1 MATTHLSGPLNL
13 VLYGCTASPTA
24 PASTGTMSV
33 VGLATDDVIVSVV
46 GKNYASAVA
55 SSILTVN
62 LASTAYTISA
72 ANTLKLDGT
81 TAYSGYQFDVLYH
94 DQDA

>member
-1 MATTHLSGPLNL
+1 
-13 VLYGCTASPTA
+13 
-24 PASTGTMSV
+24 MSV

-72 ANTLKLDGT
+72 ANTVKLSGT